1 MNKQIN
7 LIDLINEENNNL
19 NQSNTSEFEEN
30 NISELHIHKILYILF
45 GKFYKEFSKNLFNH
59 PNFEAWKFGPVEI
72 DFRRSWKSKTWKEI
86 QKFNICLN
94 PKELMF
100 IKKLLKKLLCYSP
113 WTLVE
118 ITHTSDAWI
127 YNYHGKEGNHQKI
140 SEQDIWEN
148 F

>member
-1 MNKQIN
+1 MNKTIN

-45 GKFYKEFSKNLFNH
+45 GKFYKEFSKNLFNN

-86 QKFNICLN
+86 EKFNISLN
-94 PKELMF
+94 PKELVF
-100 IKKLLKKLLCYSP
+100 IKKWLKKLLCYSP

-127 YNYHGKEGNHQKI
+127 LNYYGKEDNHQKI
-140 SEQDIWEN
+140 NEQDIWKN